1 MNRAPLMEE
10 PKVPEDVLPWLHR
23 TTGTR
28 LKTAALLASIGV
40 ISLLHYVTGPPES
53 LWHAVYQHLY
63 HVPVIF
69 GAYWFGLRG
78 GLVLATTAALAY
90 LPHIGGFHDQDSRF
104 ALSQY
109 TELLLLYIV
118 GATVG
123 VLASAQRRLTNRYR
137 EMAESLRNVNL
148 ELTESHEEVRRADR
162 LTALGQIAASLA
174 HELRNPI
181 AAITGAIEI
190 VSSRVAPGT
199 PEAEFAGL
207 AYAEI
212 RRLDALLND
221 FLAYARPRDP
231 QFVATGLGDVVQHVL
246 TLLRPIAERSAV
258 TFSTHLEAGERRVRA
273 DREQIEQ
280 VLFNII
286 LNAIQASPRGGTV
299 SVRETERD
307 GVCELAVSDEGP
319 GIQPELSSRVFE
331 PFFTTKK
338 HGSGL
343 GLPTANRI
351 IEAHGG
357 RIEMSAVSGSGTVF
371 RIVLP
376 LLADKA
382 RSM

>member
-1 MNRAPLMEE
+1 MI
-10 PKVPEDVLPWLHR
+10 PENVEPWLHR

-40 ISLLHYVTGPPES
+40 ISFLHYVTGPPES

-78 GLVLATTAALAY
+78 GLGLATVAALAY
-90 LPHIGGFHDQDSRF
+90 VPHIGGFHDQDSRF

-137 EMAESLRNVNL
+137 ETAESLRHANR

-190 VSSRVAPGT
+190 VSARVAPGT

-207 AYAEI
+207 ADTEI

-258 TFSTHLEAGERRVRA
+258 AFTTHVEPGERRVRV

-319 GIQPELSSRVFE
+319 GIQPEVSARIFE

-338 HGSGL
+338 QGSGL

-351 IEAHGG
+351 VEAHGG
-357 RIEMSAVSGSGTVF
+357 RIERSTANGGGAVF
-371 RIVLP
+371 RVILP
-376 LLADKA
+376 LLADTA
-382 RSM
+382 RST

>member
-1 MNRAPLMEE
+1 MI
-10 PKVPEDVLPWLHR
+10 PENVEPWLHR

-40 ISLLHYVTGPPES
+40 ISFLHYVTGPPES

-78 GLVLATTAALAY
+78 GLGLATVAALAY
-90 LPHIGGFHDQDSRF
+90 VPHIGGFHDQDSRF

-109 TELLLLYIV
+109 TELLLLFVV

-137 EMAESLRNVNL
+137 ETAESLRHANR

-190 VSSRVAPGT
+190 VSARVAPGT

-207 AYAEI
+207 ADAEI

-258 TFSTHLEAGERRVRA
+258 AFTTQLEPGERRVRA

-299 SVRETERD
+299 RLREAERA
-307 GVCELAVSDEGP
+307 GACELTVSDEGP
-319 GIQPELSSRVFE
+319 GIQPEVSARIFE

-338 HGSGL
+338 QGSGL

-351 IEAHGG
+351 VEAHGG
-357 RIEMSAVSGSGTVF
+357 RIELSTANGGGAVF
-371 RIVLP
+371 RVILP
-376 LLADKA
+376 LLADTA
-382 RSM
+382 RST